1 MLTRVDIADLLAVSL
16 LKLWRGV
23 SVFAAA
29 TMSLDPVLELSVEQ
43 LIKALNEK
51 LFIECK
57 RVQLAMPPISRGLAT
72 KLASEVRSNEPQT
85 ARNPRVLT

>member
-23 SVFAAA
+23 TVFVAVI
-29 TMSLDPVLELSVEQ
+29 MSLDPGLELSVEQ

-51 LFIECK
+51 LFMECK
-57 RVQLAMPPISRGLAT
+57 RMELAIPSISRGLAA
-72 KLASEVRSNEPQT
+72 KLASEVRSNEP
-85 ARNPRVLT
+85 